1 MLTFEQMA
9 VRLLVALALG
19 ALIGLERQLVGKE
32 AGIRT
37 GMLISGGAA
46 IFSMIALTLPEIFSL
61 SNPLITVSDAGFPSI
76 IANIVVGIGFLGAG
90 IIIKNDGSR
99 VHGMTTAA
107 VIWTTAAV
115 GTLVGV
121 GLTKFAVFST
131 VLIAGLLYVLR
142 KVRVDEKLRPDDQG

>member
-19 ALIGLERQLVGKE
+19 ALIGIEREISGKE
-32 AGIRT
+32 AGMKT
-37 GMLISGGAA
+37 GMLVAGGAA
-46 IFSMIALTLPEIFSL
+46 IFSMIALILPEIFL
-61 SNPLITVSDAGFPSI
+61 LNNPMITVSDAGFPSI

-107 VIWTTAAV
+107 AIWTTAAV

-121 GLTKFAVFST
+121 GLTGFAVFST
-131 VLIAGLLYVLR
+131 VLIAGLLYILR
-142 KVRVDEKLRPDDQG
+142 KVRLDERFHSDNRK